1 MARSDLCF
9 CSWLWNTQNLSVA
22 LLPSEPLKFKVIHL
36 LECGDAYKYEK
47 KISVGNLKYVTD
59 TMNKRSIFFA
69 HFVQK
74 CLSPINGHGKFA
86 WH

>member
-1 MARSDLCF
+1 MRI
-9 CSWLWNTQNLSVA
+9 NM
-22 LLPSEPLKFKVIHL
+22 K
-36 LECGDAYKYEK
+36 K

-59 TMNKRSIFFA
+59 TINKRSIFLA